1 MTIIQVSPQAPK
13 QNKRK
18 TLKRVDKS
26 KETKRDNR
34 KFKRVKER
42 CRKKKKKPHVD
53 RIQDKPQRRLL
64 KAKQDGKTSIPASGP
79 PTTHSTRTFK
89 GTQDSRLSL
98 LMKNPK
104 NKITRTTRKE
114 LTQENEESM
123 VSQEWVDRTVLGRGR
138 PPENILR
145 RPESTQKSLQRVL
158 RSEY

>member
-1 MTIIQVSPQAPK
+1 MTTIQVSPQAPK

-42 CRKKKKKPHVD
+42 CRKKKKKPLVD

-89 GTQDSRLSL
+89 GTQDSRTSL
-98 LMKNPK
+98 LMINPK
-104 NKITRTTRKE
+104 NEITRTTRKE

-138 PPENILR
+138 PPENIL
-145 RPESTQKSLQRVL
+145 
-158 RSEY
+158 